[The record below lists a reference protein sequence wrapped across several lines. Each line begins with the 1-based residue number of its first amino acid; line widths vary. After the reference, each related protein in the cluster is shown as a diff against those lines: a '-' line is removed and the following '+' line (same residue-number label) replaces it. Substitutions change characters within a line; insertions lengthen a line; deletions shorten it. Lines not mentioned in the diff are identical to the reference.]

1 MLHSVYF
8 SPSLVYL
15 ATILEVWVR
24 SDMRYFP
31 IDRRL
36 ASQCSGHN
44 PDNIWSADTGNP
56 PSKTR
61 RKRRVA
67 SCADFK
73 PVRNFDAQ
81 MLLCH

>member
-15 ATILEVWVR
+15 ATTSEVWVR
-24 SDMRYFP
+24 SDMCYFP

-36 ASQCSGHN
+36 ASQSSGHN
-44 PDNIWSADTGNP
+44 LDNIWSADTGNP

-61 RKRRVA
+61 RKRHVA
-67 SCADFK
+67 LCADFK
-73 PVRNFDAQ
+73 PVSNLDSR